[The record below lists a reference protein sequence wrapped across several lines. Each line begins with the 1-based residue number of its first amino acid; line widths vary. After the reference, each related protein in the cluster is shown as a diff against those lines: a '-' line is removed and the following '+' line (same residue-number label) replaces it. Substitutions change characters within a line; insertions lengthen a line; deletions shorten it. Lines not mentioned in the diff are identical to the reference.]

1 MGGNGD
7 DKGNADLEVRTRDH
21 KDFWDRLQILISP
34 LGGLLTALAV
44 ASLGLF
50 GSRTLERQQSN
61 EAKLRLYSELMTRRE
76 ESEATLR
83 KEMFQSIIGSFFD
96 AQSTSLETKLLKMEL
111 LAQNFHEALNLVP
124 LFEHIRREIGRSS
137 LSSDDRRNYE
147 ARLSELAREVT
158 RKQMIVLEA
167 GGQRFD
173 FTVLLNDS
181 LIAGTRTEQLEDVEL
196 ALDGINRR
204 FRVTITG
211 VDKERRELR
220 VGLEI
225 ATPQQPGVST
235 TAASRNTV
243 DFPLGF
249 FSTPMIDNTRL
260 SNDQRVA
267 IVLTDMNDF
276 GATLSLVYF
285 PGSRASLREKP
296 YYEEILRK
304 LADTTTIP

>member
-1 MGGNGD
+1 MT
-7 DKGNADLEVRTRDH
+7 APPDH
-21 KDFWDRLQILISP
+21 KDVWDKVQIILAP
-34 LGGLLTALAV
+34 VGGLLTAIAV
-44 ASLGLF
+44 ASLGF
-50 GSRTLERQQSN
+50 MGSRTLERQQSN

-96 AQSTSLETKLLKMEL
+96 SQSASIEAKTLKMEL
-111 LAQNFHEALNLVP
+111 LAQNFHEALNLAP
-124 LFEHIRREIGRSS
+124 LFKSLRREIAVAPVPARE
-137 LSSDDRRNYE
+137 RRDYE

-158 RKQMIVLEA
+158 RKQLIALEA

-173 FTVLLNDS
+173 WTILLSDS
-181 LIAGTRTEQLEDVEL
+181 LVNGLTSQTLEDVEL
-196 ALDGINRR
+196 TLDGIKRR
-204 FRVTITG
+204 FRVTIYQADTAQR
-211 VDKERRELR
+211 DLK

-225 ATPQQPGVST
+225 ETPEQRGVTSIS
-235 TAASRNTV
+235 AGRYSV
-243 DFPLGF
+243 DFDVGF

-267 IVLTDMNDF
+267 LVLTDMNPA
-276 GATLSLVYF
+276 GANLSLIYF

-304 LADTTTIP
+304 LSDTTGRGE

>member
-1 MGGNGD
+1 MD
-7 DKGNADLEVRTRDH
+7 QPRVAPRDH
-21 KDFWDRLQILISP
+21 KDFWDRLQIILSP
-34 LGGLLTALAV
+34 IGGLLTAIAV
-44 ASLGLF
+44 ASLGLI

-96 AQSTSLETKLLKMEL
+96 AQSASLDTRLLKMEL
-111 LAQNFHEALNLVP
+111 LAQNFHEALNLAP

-137 LSSDDRRNYE
+137 LGREERRAYE
-147 ARLSELAREVT
+147 TRLSDLAREVT

-167 GGQRFD
+167 GGKRFD
-173 FTVLLNDS
+173 WTVLLNDS
-181 LIAGTRTEQLEDVEL
+181 LVAGTKSEQLEDVEL
-196 ALDGINRR
+196 MLDGVRRR
-204 FRVTITG
+204 FRVTLTG
-211 VDKERRELR
+211 ADLERRELG

-225 ATPQQPGVST
+225 ETPQQPGVSS
-235 TAASRNTV
+235 TAASRNGV
-243 DFPLGF
+243 DFTLGF

-267 IVLTDMNDF
+267 VVLTDMNDA

-304 LADTTTIP
+304 LADTTTVP

>member
-1 MGGNGD
+1 VSNPGQPP
-7 DKGNADLEVRTRDH
+7 
-21 KDFWDRLQILISP
+21 KDFWDRLQIVLSP
-34 LGGLLTALAV
+34 VGGLLTAIAV
-44 ASLGLF
+44 ASLGIA

-96 AQSTSLETKLLKMEL
+96 PQSASLDTRLLKMEL

-124 LFEHIRREIGRSS
+124 LFEHMQREIDASS
-137 LSSDDRRNYE
+137 ASRDQKRNYTE
-147 ARLSELAREVT
+147 RLGDLAREVT

-167 GGQRFD
+167 SGRRHD
-173 FTVLLNDS
+173 WTVLISDS
-181 LIAGTRTEQLEDVEL
+181 LSSGTGSMQLDDVE
-196 ALDGINRR
+196 ATLDGVRRR
-204 FRVTITG
+204 FRVTLSRADT
-211 VDKERRELR
+211 VQRELR

-225 ATPQQPGVST
+225 ETPEQPGVSSNAVGRYT
-235 TAASRNTV
+235 IEF
-243 DFPLGF
+243 DLGF
-249 FSTPMIDNTRL
+249 YSTPMIDNTRL

-267 IVLTDMNDF
+267 LVLSDMNQY
-276 GATLSLVYF
+276 GASLSLVLF

-304 LADTTTIP
+304 LTDTIP